1 MEYLDLRDG
10 RSMTWLLLTKWL
22 HIVSSTVLFGTGA
35 GIAFFFVRAQRTRQP
50 KIIAAVSR
58 EVVLADMIFTA
69 TAVVLQPVT
78 GVALARMADYPL
90 TAPWLVLS
98 FALYGLVG
106 CCWLPVVW
114 LQTRMRDLA
123 IGSAEHDL
131 PLSAAYQRYYRWWLT
146 LGCPAFIA
154 VMVIF
159 YLMVAKPD
167 VSLP

>member
-1 MEYLDLRDG
+1 
-10 RSMTWLLLTKWL
+10 MTWLLLTKWL

-35 GIAFFFVRAQRTRQP
+35 GIAFFFVRAQRTGEL

-78 GVALARMADYPL
+78 GVALARMAGYPL
-90 TAPWLVLS
+90 TAPWLKLS
-98 FALYGLVG
+98 FTLYGLVG

-114 LQTRMRDLA
+114 LQMRMRDLA
-123 IGSAEHDL
+123 MGAAEPDL
-131 PLSAAYQRYYRWWLT
+131 PLSAVYQRYYRSWLM
-146 LGCPAFIA
+146 LGCPAFIG

-167 VSLP
+167 VNLP

>member
-1 MEYLDLRDG
+1 MEYLDARDG

-35 GIAFFFVRAQRTRQP
+35 GIAFFFVRAQRSREP
-50 KIIAAVSR
+50 KIMAAVSR

-78 GVALARMADYPL
+78 GVALARMEGYPL
-90 TAPWLVLS
+90 STPWLVLS
-98 FALYGLVG
+98 FALYGLAG
-106 CCWLPVVW
+106 CCWLPVIW
-114 LQTRMRDLA
+114 LQIKMRDLA
-123 IGSAEHDL
+123 IGAVEDDL
-131 PLSAAYQRYYRWWLT
+131 PRSAAYRRYYRWWLT
-146 LGCPAFIA
+146 LGCPAFIG

-167 VSLP
+167 VILP